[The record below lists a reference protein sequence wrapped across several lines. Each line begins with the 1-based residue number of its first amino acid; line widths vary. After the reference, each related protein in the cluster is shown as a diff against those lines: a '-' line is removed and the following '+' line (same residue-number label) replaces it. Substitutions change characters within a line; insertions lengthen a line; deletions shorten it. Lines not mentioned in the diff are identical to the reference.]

1 MKRREPW
8 ALSQRTL
15 YRIYFSCGAP
25 ECQGEFC
32 VFPEFLRPFRGKTTA
47 FSLTMPARHDRI
59 APHAG
64 MVELGSDANA
74 ACGGGSELSAW
85 PRSKFYERTASE
97 KFRAPQ
103 QEDAVDLGS
112 PATEYL
118 LVKNITEYAGMVELV
133 DSVDLGSIA

>member
-1 MKRREPW
+1 MT
-8 ALSQRTL
+8 SD
-15 YRIYFSCGAP
+15 FGH
-25 ECQGEFC
+25 
-32 VFPEFLRPFRGKTTA
+32 GKMTA
-47 FSLTMPARHDRI
+47 NADM
-59 APHAG
+59 
-64 MVELGSDANA
+64 MELGSDANA